1 MVVVVLMQ
9 SRELGRKVE
18 ERALG
23 KFWRGARHVAELD
36 SLMLKHPFSIAT
48 YRLSISASYLS
59 NNTSWP
65 T

>member
-48 YRLSISASYLS
+48 CYL
-59 NNTSWP
+59 
-65 T
+65 